1 MIQSL
6 TWVNILLSLVD
17 SPLTLGY
24 LPNFVNHFGEGIVI
38 YMKYKMIVTIII
50 IAFIMGCNP
59 TPKPEGKSDL
69 NDKTDPP
76 TVKPSPSNQTDPPIV
91 KSSPPKL
98 DPNSF
103 IPRTKNY
110 DMLSVQES
118 KDWLRKNYWTV
129 TYSGNTIIIQRNYK
143 SGNVTDRSKFTM
155 SKDSRGMIAK
165 NNAIFTVDDNG
176 NIRVGFFRK

>member
-1 MIQSL
+1 
-6 TWVNILLSLVD
+6 
-17 SPLTLGY
+17 
-24 LPNFVNHFGEGIVI
+24 
-38 YMKYKMIVTIII
+38 MKYKTIVTVII

-59 TPKPEGKSDL
+59 TPKPGGKSDL

-76 TVKPSPSNQTDPPIV
+76 TVKPSPSNQTDPPTV
-91 KSSPPKL
+91 KPSPPKL

-118 KDWLRKNYWTV
+118 KDWLRENYWTV
-129 TYSGNTIIIQRNYK
+129 TYSGNTITIQRDYK

-155 SKDSRGMIAK
+155 SKDSRGIISVSGTM
-165 NNAIFTVDDNG
+165 FTTDDGG